1 MFKRLKSEK
10 ASVYDEPIDKVLEGL
25 RTYGVDD
32 PEFPKLLDQLERLTR
47 MKAEKASKP
56 VSNDTLAIVAGNLM
70 GILIMVAYE
79 QKHVVT
85 SNARQMF
92 LKTR

>member
-1 MFKRLKSEK
+1 
-10 ASVYDEPIDKVLEGL
+10 VYDEPIDKVLEGM
-25 RTYGVDD
+25 RTYGVED
-32 PEFPKLLDQLERLTR
+32 PEFDKLLDQLERLTR
-47 MKAEKASKP
+47 MKAEKANKP
-56 VSNDTLAIVAGNLM
+56 ISNDTLAIVAGNLM

>member
-1 MFKRLKSEK
+1 VFKLLKKERTSI
-10 ASVYDEPIDKVLEGL
+10 YDEPIEKVLEGM
-25 RTYGVDD
+25 RTYGVED
-32 PEFPKLLDQLERLTR
+32 PEFLKLMDQLERLSR
-47 MKAEKASKP
+47 MKSENARKP
-56 VSNDTLAIVAGNLM
+56 VTSDTMAIVAGNLA

>member
-1 MFKRLKSEK
+1 MFKRLRLKKTSI
-10 ASVYDEPIDKVLEGL
+10 YDEPIDKVLEGM
-25 RTYGVDD
+25 RTYGVED
-32 PEFPKLLDQLERLTR
+32 PEFTKLLDQLERLTR
-47 MKAEKASKP
+47 MKAEKANKP

-85 SNARQMF
+85 SNAKQMF
-92 LKTR
+92 LRTR